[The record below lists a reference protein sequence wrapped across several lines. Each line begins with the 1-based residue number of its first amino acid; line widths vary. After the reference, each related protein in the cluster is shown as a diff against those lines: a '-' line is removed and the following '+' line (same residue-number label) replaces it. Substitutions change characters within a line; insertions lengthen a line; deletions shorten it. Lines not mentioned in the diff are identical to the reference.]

1 VSDEAREGVPRD
13 QDAVGGPDLVVR
25 SETGAG
31 AQHDRDGG
39 SGPDLV
45 VDALG
50 RHCPLPII
58 DLAKRFGEV
67 PVGGMVELLAD
78 DPAAPA
84 DVAAW
89 CRLRTQELLGA
100 RDLPTGTGQ
109 AFLIRRT
116 H

>member
-1 VSDEAREGVPRD
+1 MTAEADENARGARE
-13 QDAVGGPDLVVR
+13 AA
-25 SETGAG
+25 SE
-31 AQHDRDGG
+31 
-39 SGPDLV
+39 PDLV

-67 PVGGMVELLAD
+67 PVGGTVELLAD

-89 CRLRTQELLGA
+89 CRLREQELLGA
-100 RDLPTGTGQ
+100 RDLPRGR
-109 AFLIRRT
+109 AFLIRRSS
-116 H
+116 